1 MQTKDSLRRVMKYAC
16 ILYFPILLL
25 YLELVFHLYMRL
37 RMAYFPII
45 ACFAVSLG
53 MLVSALVN
61 CFSKRT
67 RHILTSVFSL
77 FLAVL
82 FCVEMIC
89 RRILQQYFQLF
100 SALDTAAGN
109 RLGDYRNAVVK
120 ALEQNWIGLLLMLV
134 VPGMMCAIQ
143 VFRIDTFGIKI
154 KTDTKKRWPLQ
165 KRLLFLY
172 RFTAV
177 PMIGCVVFYLLAL
190 AMVYLYPWEG
200 DFTPEKLYAM
210 DTNTDDQVEQLGLLT
225 MLRLDCKHMIFGSN
239 SNMDISLE
247 QLADAEN
254 EKAVQD
260 EEIAEEV
267 AEPEIDTS
275 PNVLEL
281 DLQKW
286 IDEAPNEDVKWL
298 SEYIQTVTPTR
309 KNEYTGMFENYNVI
323 FITAEGFSGYLIDET
338 LTPTLYR
345 LTHEGFVFNR
355 FYSALHFT
363 STSGGEFQNLT
374 GLYPKNGFPV
384 SMKETG
390 EQGTSLPF
398 TLANILQPLDYTCI
412 GFHFNENMYGRALSH
427 PNLGYDWRQCSECQ
441 NLLTKETNEEGYVYW
456 PQSDDY
462 MVEQTLEEYLT
473 QEPFHIYYL
482 TLSGHLPYGFES
494 NQMSQRN
501 QEAVAS
507 LPYSEKTKS
516 YIAANLELEKGLTRL
531 VNALEEAEISDHTL
545 IVMAPDHIPYSDI
558 DVIEELAGRSF
569 GTNSLESLNEKSVDF
584 DVYKNSLIMW
594 TAGME
599 EGVTVDKPCCQV
611 DILPTILNLL
621 GADYDSRLLAG
632 RDILSDSEPLVVF
645 FSSSW
650 LTDKGTYNRFTGTF
664 TPASGVA
671 MTDEEMKAYT
681 ERIKAIAACR
691 FQMTSIIIE
700 NDYYRLILGL

>member
-210 DTNTDDQVEQLGLLT
+210 DTDTDDQVEQLGLLT

-260 EEIAEEV
+260 EKIAEEV

-298 SEYIQTVTPTR
+298 SGQ
-309 KNEYTGMFENYNVI
+309 
-323 FITAEGFSGYLIDET
+323 
-338 LTPTLYR
+338 
-345 LTHEGFVFNR
+345 HEGDWGTRNKPA
-355 FYSALHFT
+355 FYAGKYTAAF
-363 STSGGEFQNLT
+363 
-374 GLYPKNGFPV
+374 GL
-384 SMKETG
+384 
-390 EQGTSLPF
+390 
-398 TLANILQPLDYTCI
+398 
-412 GFHFNENMYGRALSH
+412 
-427 PNLGYDWRQCSECQ
+427 
-441 NLLTKETNEEGYVYW
+441 YVYW
-456 PQSDDY
+456 
-462 MVEQTLEEYLT
+462 
-473 QEPFHIYYL
+473 F
-482 TLSGHLPYGFES
+482 
-494 NQMSQRN
+494 
-501 QEAVAS
+501 
-507 LPYSEKTKS
+507 
-516 YIAANLELEKGLTRL
+516 
-531 VNALEEAEISDHTL
+531 
-545 IVMAPDHIPYSDI
+545 
-558 DVIEELAGRSF
+558 SF
-569 GTNSLESLNEKSVDF
+569 
-584 DVYKNSLIMW
+584 
-594 TAGME
+594 
-599 EGVTVDKPCCQV
+599 
-611 DILPTILNLL
+611 
-621 GADYDSRLLAG
+621 
-632 RDILSDSEPLVVF
+632 
-645 FSSSW
+645 
-650 LTDKGTYNRFTGTF
+650 
-664 TPASGVA
+664 
-671 MTDEEMKAYT
+671 
-681 ERIKAIAACR
+681 
-691 FQMTSIIIE
+691 
-700 NDYYRLILGL
+700 